1 MQTENMGLVIL
12 LLLVI
17 LVGSNLLML
26 GMVRG
31 SRGGF
36 FGNSKS
42 ADNFSNPWKKQNDQ
56 LGELSRRVREL
67 KSDDEDE
74 DKA

>member
-1 MQTENMGLVIL
+1 MQTENMGLVIIL
-12 LLLVI
+12 LIAI

-36 FGNSKS
+36 WGNAKTNDSLH
-42 ADNFSNPWKKQNDQ
+42 DPWKKQNDE
-56 LGELSRRVREL
+56 LGELSRRVRALQTPEQE
-67 KSDDEDE
+67 DD
-74 DKA
+74 